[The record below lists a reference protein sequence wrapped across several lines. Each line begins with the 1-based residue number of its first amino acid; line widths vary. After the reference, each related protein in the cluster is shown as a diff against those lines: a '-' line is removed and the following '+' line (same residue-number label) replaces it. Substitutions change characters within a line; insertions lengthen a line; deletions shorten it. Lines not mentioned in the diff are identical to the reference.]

1 MDYAV
6 DVFTDGDGDGSYF
19 GPQFVYNDPRYFSKA
34 YVLLKSIGFVVYA
47 TTLTMCSTPELYIA
61 MIGVMGV
68 SALNSARYEY
78 NHYQRY
84 GTTFPS
90 LDEYDRWKKDQWP
103 KSRAAFA
110 IIELGI
116 KIGVFIKSF
125 PPQFE
130 FFTICQVAQ
139 SILHIHI
146 FILFMMYA
154 MMGICTVC
162 VLSSIYCCNEFIHEP
177 RSRIISRVISRPI
190 ATLPLL
196 TVLNDY
202 QNEECC
208 ICLDIDN
215 IQIWVLLPCG
225 HKFHNSCISRWLV
238 AHPTCPVCRLS
249 MR

>member
-6 DVFTDGDGDGSYF
+6 DVFTDGVDSDF
-19 GPQFVYNDPRYFSKA
+19 GPQFVYNDPRYFSKI
-34 YVLLKSIGFVVYA
+34 YVLIKSIGFVFYT
-47 TTLTMCSTPELYIA
+47 TTLTMCSTPELYVF

-78 NHYQRY
+78 KHYQRY

-90 LDEYDRWKKDQWP
+90 IGEYDRWKKDQWP
-103 KSRAAFA
+103 KSRVAFA

-116 KIGVFIKSF
+116 KIGVFIRTF
-125 PPQFE
+125 PAQFD
-130 FFTICQVAQ
+130 FLTVCQVAQ
-139 SILHIHI
+139 STLHIHI

-154 MMGICTVC
+154 IAGICTVC

-208 ICLDIDN
+208 ICLDIDT

-238 AHPTCPVCRLS
+238 THPTCPVCRLS